1 MSDLLGS
8 ILSSME
14 KPPSVSN
21 ERNKLLQKQKK
32 IIERQQAAQKDK
44 LNKFREKIEKS
55 VNEFIQDS
63 HKNKFKFEP
72 MDKVYRNIIHDVAEI
87 AGLCAYAFGEDEV
100 DRYVMIFKK
109 EYAPSEDEL
118 QAYRNGEEWD
128 PVKAK
133 EIALQKQIFL
143 QQKEKLQEIEENKK
157 RKRDVEPTR
166 NYADRYEKFVGR
178 DAGLAAAKIATPNK
192 QFGFVP
198 SEQKKDQRS
207 IEQTLADIQ
216 AKKKLKKS
224 DHQAADTVN

>member
-14 KPPSVSN
+14 KPPSVNS

-32 IIERQQAAQKDK
+32 ILEKQQAAQKAK
-44 LNKFREKIEKS
+44 LNSFREKIEKTI
-55 VNEFIQDS
+55 NEIIQDPL
-63 HKNKFKFEP
+63 KQNYKFSP
-72 MDKVYRNIIHDVAEI
+72 MDKVYRNIIHDVADI

-100 DRYVMIFKK
+100 DRYVMVFKK

-118 QAYRNGEEWD
+118 KAYRNGEEWD

-133 EIALQKQIFL
+133 ELALQK
-143 QQKEKLQEIEENKK
+143 EKIKLEEVEESKK
-157 RKRDVEPTR
+157 KKVEVEPTS
-166 NYADRYEKFVGR
+166 NYAAKYEKLLGR
-178 DAGLAAAKIATPNK
+178 DAGIAAAKIATPNK

-216 AKKKLKKS
+216 AKKKLKKTHDVVEGAS
-224 DHQAADTVN
+224 VSSS

>member
-1 MSDLLGS
+1 
-8 ILSSME
+8 
-14 KPPSVSN
+14 
-21 ERNKLLQKQKK
+21 
-32 IIERQQAAQKDK
+32 
-44 LNKFREKIEKS
+44 IEKS

-109 EYAPSEDEL
+109 NMLLLKMNCRLIEMEK
-118 QAYRNGEEWD
+118 NGI
-128 PVKAK
+128 P
-133 EIALQKQIFL
+133 QKL
-143 QQKEKLQEIEENKK
+143 KKLLCKTKEKLQEIEESKK

-224 DHQAADTVN
+224 NHQAADTVN